1 MLIMGLIKRG
11 KFLFNVLVV
20 YCIVILVVNC
30 VKIWGWR
37 KVGKWGKLNS
47 VFVFSVANWCKTF
60 WIFVRRRSVIKVRL
74 IVVECLDKN
83 FNKIDSWYLDCSE
96 NLLSSVCYWEKVWS
110 IVYKF
115 WESRFVLVVKV
126 FAVLNK

>member
-37 KVGKWGKLNS
+37 KVGKLGKLNS
-47 VFVFSVANWCKTF
+47 VFVFSVAN
-60 WIFVRRRSVIKVRL
+60 
-74 IVVECLDKN
+74 
-83 FNKIDSWYLDCSE
+83 
-96 NLLSSVCYWEKVWS
+96 
-110 IVYKF
+110 
-115 WESRFVLVVKV
+115 
-126 FAVLNK
+126 